1 MFPSCVSGTTSDVP
15 APAVSPSASDVA
27 GDEAAAR
34 GVTGRVAW
42 RFLLVGGL
50 AFVVDVSCYN
60 LARQLLET
68 GPLTSKTL
76 AFVVSATF
84 AFVGN
89 RLWVFDQRRSRQLAT
104 AYTLF
109 FLVNLGGLAVN
120 LVPLA
125 VTSHALGWTSP
136 IAENVSGNLVGVA
149 LATLFRFWGYE
160 RWVFPR
166 ETDAGAEDR
175 ARTVGA

>member
-1 MFPSCVSGTTSDVP
+1 MPGAVHDLPTTSDP
-15 APAVSPSASDVA
+15 ATHPESRTDTE
-27 GDEAAAR
+27 D
-34 GVTGRVAW
+34 GVGGRVAW
-42 RFLLVGGL
+42 RFLVVGGL
-50 AFVVDVSCYN
+50 AYVVDLGCYN

-84 AFVGN
+84 AFAGN
-89 RLWVFDQRRSRQLAT
+89 RAWVFDRRRRTQLTT
-104 AYTLF
+104 AYALF
-109 FLVNLGGLAVN
+109 FLVNLGGLVVN

-125 VTSHALGWTSP
+125 LTSYLLGWTSAV
-136 IAENVSGNLVGVA
+136 AENVSGNLVGVA

-166 ETDAGAEDR
+166 ETPPGTDDR
-175 ARTVGA
+175 HRTVGP

>member
-1 MFPSCVSGTTSDVP
+1 MPPTTTSDRP
-15 APAVSPSASDVA
+15 AA
-27 GDEAAAR
+27 GA
-34 GVTGRVAW
+34 VTGRVAW

-50 AFVVDVSCYN
+50 AFLIDVVCYN

-68 GPLTSKTL
+68 GPLTSKSL

-84 AFVGN
+84 AFLGN
-89 RLWVFDQRRSRQLAT
+89 RLWVFDQRERRQLAT

-109 FLVNLGGLAVN
+109 FLVNVAGLVVN

-125 VTSHALGWTSP
+125 VSTYVFDWTSAV
-136 IAENVSGNLVGVA
+136 AENVSGNLVGVA

-166 ETDAGAEDR
+166 ETPAEAR
-175 ARTVGA
+175 EPRRTVGP

>member
-1 MFPSCVSGTTSDVP
+1 MP
-15 APAVSPSASDVA
+15 
-27 GDEAAAR
+27 
-34 GVTGRVAW
+34 TGRIAS
-42 RFLLVGGL
+42 RFLVVGGL
-50 AFVVDVSCYN
+50 AFLVDVVCYN
-60 LARQLLET
+60 LARPLLET

-76 AFVVSATF
+76 AFVVSATLAF
-84 AFVGN
+84 AGN
-89 RLWVFDQRRSRQLAT
+89 RAWVFDQRERKQLAT
-104 AYTLF
+104 AYSLF
-109 FLVNLGGLAVN
+109 VLVNLGGLAVN

-125 VTSHALGWTSP
+125 VSSYALGWTSP

-166 ETDAGAEDR
+166 ETDAGAGDR